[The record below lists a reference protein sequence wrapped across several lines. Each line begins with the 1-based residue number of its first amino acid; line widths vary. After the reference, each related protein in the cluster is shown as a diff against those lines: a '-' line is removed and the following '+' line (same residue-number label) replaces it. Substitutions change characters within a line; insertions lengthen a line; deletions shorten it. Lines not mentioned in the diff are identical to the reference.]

1 MCYVLVNHTTYCA
14 CVRQWGEDMKVIN
27 GKRIMYRDIV
37 INELITRDGSK
48 CKICNKN
55 IDDRQTLEI
64 DHIIPLRLRGDNSF
78 NNLQLVH
85 KSCHRQKDNELRKAH
100 PKAKVSNIKYT
111 PQHKQ
116 KISTARQEYY
126 RNIQYKAMELLSLG
140 MSKVDIAKHMDVS
153 RPTVY
158 DILRRAV

>member
-1 MCYVLVNHTTYCA
+1 
-14 CVRQWGEDMKVIN
+14 MKVIN

-37 INELITRDGSK
+37 MNELITRDGSK
-48 CKICNKN
+48 CKICNKT
-55 IDDRQTLEI
+55 IEDRQDVEI
-64 DHIIPLRLRGDNSF
+64 DHTIPLRLNGENSF

-85 KSCHRQKDNELRKAH
+85 KQCHRQKDNELRKAH
-100 PKAKVSNIKYT
+100 PKAQVSNIKYT
-111 PQHKQ
+111 PKHKQ

-140 MSKVDIAKHMDVS
+140 MSKADIAKHMDVS